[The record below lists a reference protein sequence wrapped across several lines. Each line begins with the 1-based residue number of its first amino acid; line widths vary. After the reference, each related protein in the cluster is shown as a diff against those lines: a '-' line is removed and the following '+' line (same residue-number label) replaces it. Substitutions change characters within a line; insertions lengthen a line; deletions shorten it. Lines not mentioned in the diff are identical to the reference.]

1 MGWDNSIVGQ
11 TKLLR
16 KNWKKEGWPP
26 PPPPTLYMT
35 AECRLRNSLVNSLG
49 FFFQADEA
57 FYLQCFSWIC
67 DCYNFDKHWYVY
79 NSNFCPILAQNSPPK
94 QKFYTHHCYMYQ
106 IFMKFVFIIFF
117 NIKLINKIPVVKVI
131 HWQVNMSWIR
141 KIVGTYPKEQLIR
154 NNDKGAQT
162 KT

>member
-1 MGWDNSIVGQ
+1 
-11 TKLLR
+11 
-16 KNWKKEGWPP
+16 
-26 PPPPTLYMT
+26 
-35 AECRLRNSLVNSLG
+35 
-49 FFFQADEA
+49 
-57 FYLQCFSWIC
+57 
-67 DCYNFDKHWYVY
+67 
-79 NSNFCPILAQNSPPK
+79 
-94 QKFYTHHCYMYQ
+94 MYQ

-141 KIVGTYPKEQLIR
+141 KIVGTYPKKQLIR

>member
-1 MGWDNSIVGQ
+1 M
-11 TKLLR
+11 TT
-16 KNWKKEGWPP
+16 
-26 PPPPTLYMT
+26 PPPTLYMT

-67 DCYNFDKHWYVY
+67 DCYNFDKHCYVY

-94 QKFYTHHCYMYQ
+94 QKFYTYHCYQ

-117 NIKLINKIPVVKVI
+117 LNINLINKIPVVKVI

-162 KT
+162 NT